1 MPGSSTINPACQF
14 DLFVLSFTINKN
26 TNIKDPNMKAR
37 ERDAILTYVEFQL
50 VKMAKGIEHHV
61 DPDAI
66 GLLYNLAHDVLNDLA
81 ETFDAQDELDNPD
94 FVLRD
99 DTP

>member
-1 MPGSSTINPACQF
+1 
-14 DLFVLSFTINKN
+14 
-26 TNIKDPNMKAR
+26 MKTR
-37 ERDAILTYVEFQL
+37 EKEAILTYLEFQL

-61 DPDAI
+61 DPDAV

-81 ETFDAQDELDNPD
+81 ETMDAQSELDNPD